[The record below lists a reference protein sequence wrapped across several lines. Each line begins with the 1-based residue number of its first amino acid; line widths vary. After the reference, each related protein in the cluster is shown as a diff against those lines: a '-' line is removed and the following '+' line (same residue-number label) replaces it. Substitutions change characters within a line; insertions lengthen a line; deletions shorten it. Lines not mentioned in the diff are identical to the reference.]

1 MSRGLVTEH
10 LINLIAKQVD
20 DNGIVVWYD
29 PDGTYSEAVDVLDLP
44 ETTVL
49 RYEGSFIRL
58 RWEIDQKKL
67 MDGEEPPCLVV
78 YVPMA
83 QDQTHH
89 ALIEFEAAGVVMQ
102 PGQQPPARNT
112 RLAVLA
118 RNALKGVLGDETA
131 AHVEKQA
138 EAGKL
143 TLADLNA
150 LADKGGEISK
160 GVVVLIFGTGNPQ
173 EVALSFLDNDRLDE
187 SIVKKDAQGEF
198 AELISRDFDFD
209 APAGIELPDLRQ
221 RLARHVLITD
231 FIAGLGDAV
240 PAKFASV
247 PVAST
252 PGSRDACV
260 ALARSWRMRRD
271 TRDSYVIAARQ
282 VEQEFG
288 IAALQLDQ
296 KVIEGIETFPAV
308 EKALLAHAE
317 KRLLKE
323 TDGDI
328 LTLAESRLSRF
339 WCDVEPRLQTRWA
352 LVASAAE
359 VLLEADRIEQ
369 ALKTPPESIVGMIEQ
384 YAVGSVQYAEGG
396 DNKTN
401 TADCL
406 LPTAH
411 LSGKPWCLLD
421 THHRHMESRWH
432 NYEPYGDDHDSIEK
446 LVIRARQRYTEV
458 GSELARRFLQKL
470 MQGDIRKES
479 VSLPTAH
486 CLLPTDTPRQRD
498 VFESHVKPSLGN
510 GKIAYVWVDAL
521 RFEMGRELARL
532 LREDFEVELNVAVAA
547 VPTVTEIGMAALLP
561 GAHAE
566 AKVVTAGGGKLA
578 LEISGTV
585 IKDRKDR
592 VAFLKKHA
600 GVAVFDAKL
609 DGLLPKP
616 SKKVREGIANAQL
629 ILVTSQEIDEL
640 CEKDNI
646 TQARRQMDGVLND
659 LRRGL
664 RVLLDLG
671 VQRIVLAADHGHL
684 FGEELSEDMK
694 VDAPGGETVDLHRRV
709 WVGHGGKADD
719 AFLRTHLST
728 LDMQGEFDLAT
739 PWTFACFKVKG
750 GARAYFHG
758 GLSPQELLVPVM
770 TIGPSAKPTSGPPVG
785 IAWTITPGS
794 QKLSTRFFSV
804 QITGVNTGLFD
815 IAPPKVRVELRA
827 KRKTISRAVSASYG
841 FEEATGDVALRNDEE
856 NTKNIAANTVTLMVV
871 EEPGQKYVG
880 LYLLDAATGA
890 ELSRLEKIEVAI
902 AM

>member
-1 MSRGLVTEH
+1 M
-10 LINLIAKQVD
+10 INA
-20 DNGIVVWYD
+20 
-29 PDGTYSEAVDVLDLP
+29 
-44 ETTVL
+44 
-49 RYEGSFIRL
+49 
-58 RWEIDQKKL
+58 
-67 MDGEEPPCLVV
+67 
-78 YVPMA
+78 
-83 QDQTHH
+83 
-89 ALIEFEAAGVVMQ
+89 
-102 PGQQPPARNT
+102 
-112 RLAVLA
+112 
-118 RNALKGVLGDETA
+118 
-131 AHVEKQA
+131 
-138 EAGKL
+138 
-143 TLADLNA
+143 
-150 LADKGGEISK
+150 
-160 GVVVLIFGTGNPQ
+160 
-173 EVALSFLDNDRLDE
+173 
-187 SIVKKDAQGEF
+187 
-198 AELISRDFDFD
+198 
-209 APAGIELPDLRQ
+209 
-221 RLARHVLITD
+221 
-231 FIAGLGDAV
+231 
-240 PAKFASV
+240 
-247 PVAST
+247 
-252 PGSRDACV
+252 
-260 ALARSWRMRRD
+260 
-271 TRDSYVIAARQ
+271 
-282 VEQEFG
+282 
-288 IAALQLDQ
+288 
-296 KVIEGIETFPAV
+296 
-308 EKALLAHAE
+308 
-317 KRLLKE
+317 
-323 TDGDI
+323 
-328 LTLAESRLSRF
+328 
-339 WCDVEPRLQTRWA
+339 
-352 LVASAAE
+352 
-359 VLLEADRIEQ
+359 
-369 ALKTPPESIVGMIEQ
+369 
-384 YAVGSVQYAEGG
+384 YAEGL
-396 DNKTN
+396 D
-401 TADCL
+401 
-406 LPTAH
+406 
-411 LSGKPWCLLD
+411 PWCLLD

-432 NYEPYGDDHDSIEK
+432 NFEPYGDDHDSIEK

-458 GSELARRFLQKL
+458 GSRIARCFLTQLQEAPPGK
-470 MQGDIRKES
+470 G
-479 VSLPTAH
+479 VV
-486 CLLPTDTPRQRD
+486 RQRD

-585 IKDRKDR
+585 VKDRKDR
-592 VAFLKKHA
+592 VAFLKEHA

-750 GARAYFHG
+750 GAHAYFHG

-770 TIGPSAKPTSGPPVG
+770 TIGPSAKLTSGPPVR
-785 IAWTITPGS
+785 ITWTIIPGS

-815 IAPPKVRVELRA
+815 IVPPRVRVELRA

-871 EEPGQKYVG
+871 EEPGQKYVE
-880 LYLLDAATGA
+880 LYLLDSATGA